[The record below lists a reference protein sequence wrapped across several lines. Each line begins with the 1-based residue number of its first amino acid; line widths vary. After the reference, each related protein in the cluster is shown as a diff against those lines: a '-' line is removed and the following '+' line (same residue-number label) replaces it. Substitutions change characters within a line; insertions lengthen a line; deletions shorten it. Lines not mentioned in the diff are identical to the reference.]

1 MRCNRACSYC
11 FAKEKLHSY
20 KDKNAPTEISIENVE
35 KALAFLSKTHCD
47 AIQLAGGEPTIHSKF
62 TEIMTLLL
70 KNNLR
75 VNLLTNALWNP
86 ELNAFFDKISPV
98 SLGFLLNIDHPKT
111 YKNSEKERL
120 EENLAFLSKRG
131 NITLS
136 FNLFE
141 KKPDYD
147 YIFEL
152 VTKYGFKNLRLS
164 FSMPVSVE
172 GKTNTHLPIEEYK
185 QAAKYV
191 MDFTHRA
198 EQLGATVGLDNAVPI
213 CMFTPQELSELMIK
227 QVVSPQRNF
236 VCNPA
241 IDIGPDLSVWRC
253 FGTSKLFNKKLDDF
267 DSLGEIL
274 EYYQRM
280 SRLYQFKFYPLKE
293 CETCEH
299 AKKER
304 CQGGC
309 IGFAQAKCEELNL
322 CVSEIQDKELLQL
335 KPKLSSKVSLQRY
348 NLPVDVAT
356 INFHD
361 GFEMEIPPDMVELI
375 ALLDGRTTI
384 LEALTARIS
393 GASQPQEPDEINE
406 LLMEISAKEIMPT
419 IRRLLD
425 RKALCCNS
433 PNKKQR

>member
-1 MRCNRACSYC
+1 
-11 FAKEKLHSY
+11 
-20 KDKNAPTEISIENVE
+20 
-35 KALAFLSKTHCD
+35 
-47 AIQLAGGEPTIHSKF
+47 
-62 TEIMTLLL
+62 
-70 KNNLR
+70 
-75 VNLLTNALWNP
+75 
-86 ELNAFFDKISPV
+86 
-98 SLGFLLNIDHPKT
+98 
-111 YKNSEKERL
+111 
-120 EENLAFLSKRG
+120 
-131 NITLS
+131 
-136 FNLFE
+136 
-141 KKPDYD
+141 
-147 YIFEL
+147 
-152 VTKYGFKNLRLS
+152 
-164 FSMPVSVE
+164 
-172 GKTNTHLPIEEYK
+172 
-185 QAAKYV
+185 

-198 EQLGATVGLDNAVPI
+198 EQLGATVGIDNAVPI
-213 CMFTPQELSELMIK
+213 CMFTPQELSELMVK

-280 SRLYQFKFYPLKE
+280 SRLYQFKFYPLTE

-309 IGFAQAKCEELNL
+309 IGFAEAKCEELNL
-322 CVSEIQDKELLQL
+322 SVSEIQDKELLQL

-375 ALLDGRTTI
+375 MLLDGKTTI
-384 LEALTARIS
+384 LEALNARIS
-393 GASQPQEPDEINE
+393 GASQLQEPDEINE
-406 LLMEISAKEIMPT
+406 LLMEISAKEVMPT

-425 RKALCCNS
+425 RKALIVE
-433 PNKKQR
+433 